1 MNAMHGHSLP
11 QGRFFLKALFL
22 ASGIAMLLPSGSA
35 HAEMWCRRDFDRN
48 NPVCVFSSARDCV
61 RAAGVMGGVCE
72 REQLGRAVAVKPC
85 KLPREA
91 SAVGKRRLAGSAAC
105 DAS

>member
-1 MNAMHGHSLP
+1 MNVMHGPSLP
-11 QGRFFLKALFL
+11 QGCFLLTALLL
-22 ASGIAMLLPSGSA
+22 ASGIAMLPPSGSA
-35 HAEMWCRRDFDRN
+35 HAGMWCRRDFDRN

-72 REQLGRAVAVKPC
+72 RGQLGCAVAGKPC
-85 KLPREA
+85 KLPREV
-91 SAVGKRRLAGSAAC
+91 SAARRRGLAGSAAC